1 MSLAEILPAVRMLPR
16 EDQLE
21 LVRVLS
27 AELAAPAEQE
37 TEEEMLQRLF
47 PPGVTYDI
55 YTPEVDPEAVH
66 LLQQLLREHPE
77 RTE

>member
-27 AELAAPAEQE
+27 AELTAPARSESE
-37 TEEEMLQRLF
+37 SEEE
-47 PPGVTYDI
+47 
-55 YTPEVDPEAVH
+55 
-66 LLQQLLREHPE
+66 LLR
-77 RTE
+77 RFF

>member
-16 EDQLE
+16 ADQLE

-27 AELAAPAEQE
+27 EELAAPAKQE
-37 TEEEMLQRLF
+37 SEDELLRRLF
-47 PPGVTYDI
+47 PPGATYEI
-55 YTPEVDPEAVH
+55 YTPDVSPEAA
-66 LLQQLLREHPE
+66 LILQQLLHEHTK

>member
-1 MSLAEILPAVRMLPR
+1 MSLAELLPAVRMLPR

-27 AELAAPAEQE
+27 AELVAPAKQE
-37 TEEEMLQRLF
+37 SDEEMVGRLF
-47 PPGVTYDI
+47 PPGATYEI
-55 YTPEVDPEAVH
+55 YTPEMSPEAVQA
-66 LLQQLLREHPE
+66 LQQLLQEQSK